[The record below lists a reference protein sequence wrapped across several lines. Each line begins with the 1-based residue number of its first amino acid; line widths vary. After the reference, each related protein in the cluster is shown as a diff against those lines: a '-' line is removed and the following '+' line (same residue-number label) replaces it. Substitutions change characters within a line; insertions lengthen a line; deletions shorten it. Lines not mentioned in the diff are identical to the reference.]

1 MSETIDFKEM
11 VKGLP
16 TAASAAGNVMTADAQ
31 GALSLLP
38 ISSLRVVNLN
48 GKEAAN
54 TELDVKE
61 FHTKYLK
68 GLPVGTMVTDP
79 ACFLDT
85 RWFVKLSD
93 NLKLNVQHYI
103 FIVTKNRGSVNTTWS
118 YLSFLALPS
127 YDGAEI
133 YKVNILVSSNVSD
146 VYVTCRKVNLTSV
159 TLT

>member
-1 MSETIDFKEM
+1 MSETIDFKDM

-16 TAASAAGNVMTADAQ
+16 TTSSASGNVMMADAQ
-31 GALSLLP
+31 GAVSLLP
-38 ISSLRVVNLN
+38 ISSLRVVNLS

-79 ACFLDT
+79 ASFSDT

-103 FIVTKNRGSVNTTWS
+103 FIVTKNRGSVNTAWS
-118 YLSFLALPS
+118 YISFLALPS
-127 YDGAEI
+127 FDGAEI
-133 YKVNILVSSNVSD
+133 YKVNISVSSKVSD
-146 VYVTCRKVNLTSV
+146 VHVTCRKVGLASV